1 MKRLLLS
8 VALAITSMPAN
19 ADGLSEQGLADPV
32 VTAPARVSGGWTG
45 FYVGL
50 TYGRNS
56 TSTEGQRCFKLGQ
69 PKACDDPIFDYYPE
83 YKVVETE
90 TTSTSSDDI
99 GAFVGYRHDF
109 GKIVGGVEIGVMGD
123 TKSGEVQIGFDL
135 GQVLAY
141 SLAGVADDGTNSG
154 AIYGAGVDL
163 KLGKNL
169 LLGVKHTTGDL
180 SDMTTLRVGI
190 QF

>member
-8 VALAITSMPAN
+8 AALMFSAMPAY

-32 VTAPARVSGGWTG
+32 VTPPARVSGGWTG

-83 YKVVETE
+83 YKEVETFSIASE
-90 TTSTSSDDI
+90 EDQI

-109 GKIVGGVEIGVMGD
+109 GLLVGGIEVGAFGD
-123 TKSGEVQIGFDL
+123 RTTAEAQIGADL
-135 GQVLAY
+135 GKALIYGLVGTGNLGDRT
-141 SLAGVADDGTNSG
+141 GV
-154 AIYGAGVDL
+154 IYGAGIDV
-163 KLGKNL
+163 KVGKRL
-169 LLGVKHTTGDL
+169 LIGVKHTT
-180 SDMTTLRVGI
+180 DMTTARIGI